1 MDSAGRSRHAY
12 GEYNHLDTA
21 LASVLDDL
29 PLWSAP
35 FGLRLLERVVLRPG
49 ITAIDIGGGTGFP
62 SLELADRL
70 GSTSVV
76 HAIEPWAEG
85 AARIRHKLAIRGTTN
100 VLVHE
105 CAGEQ
110 LPLADRSVDLIVS
123 NNGLNNV
130 QDLDRVLAE
139 CARVARPGAQMVLT
153 WNLPETMR
161 EFYDVL
167 SDVLGSALAD
177 RAEADRRVGEHV
189 FHKRKSLSFMRERVQ
204 AAGFATAGVVEDQF
218 SLRFLDGAAMFDHF
232 LMRSGFVGPWL
243 ELVEEPARQ
252 SVFQEIEARLNDTAG
267 RQGGLALTV
276 PFACLDCHRH

>member
-1 MDSAGRSRHAY
+1 MAG
-12 GEYNHLDTA
+12 T
-21 LASVLDDL
+21 LDDL

-35 FGLRLLERVVLRPG
+35 FGLRLLERVVLRRG
-49 ITAIDIGGGTGFP
+49 VTAVDIGGGTGFP

-70 GSTSVV
+70 GPTSVV

-85 AARIRHKLAIRGTTN
+85 AARIRHKLAIRGMAN

-130 QDLDRVLAE
+130 QDLDRVLVE
-139 CARVARPGAQMVLT
+139 CARVARPGAQMVFT

-167 SDVLGSALAD
+167 SEVLGGVPDD
-177 RAEADRRVGEHV
+177 RAEADRRVGEHI
-189 FHKRKSLSFMRERVQ
+189 FHKRKPLPFMRERVE
-204 AAGFATAGVVEDQF
+204 AAGFAIAAVIEDRF
-218 SLRFLDGAAMFDHF
+218 SLRFLDGSAMFDHF

-243 ELVEEPARQ
+243 ELVEEPDRLP
-252 SVFQEIEARLNDTAG
+252 VFQEVEDRLNGTAA
-267 RQGGLALTV
+267 RQGGLTLTV
-276 PFACLDCHRH
+276 PFACLDCRRQ